1 MVDSMK
7 KKFLF
12 FILFLFL
19 FLNIINGSENFEV
32 IERRIEGKINWTLME
47 FEANGFAELDPN
59 TTNIATNELLTLKKA
74 EENGYSNLTTLIINM
89 TFDSKT
95 RIIDLIK
102 EDSEINR
109 NLFEF
114 VQNAFKS
121 DLKYIQNKRI
131 IYFILPFLLKNTSIY
146 SVLKL
151 NRDYINEIENI
162 SIFPNSKEFTSLV
175 IDCRGYMLNPALKP
189 KILNPYHQAIIT
201 FDNVKWDVI
210 EKKGFVNYICD
221 ISGLKALK
229 DLVGDNPYIIPAIGS
244 YGINNTDVIIS
255 EESIA
260 FFFGNPKNFELI
272 RNGKIILLIDKN
284 K

>member
-1 MVDSMK
+1 MK

-12 FILFLFL
+12 FMVFLFL

-32 IERRIEGKINWTLME
+32 IERRIEGNINWTLME

-189 KILNPYHQAIIT
+189 KILNPYRQAIIT

-229 DLVGDNPYIIPAIGS
+229 DLIGDNPYIIPAIGS

>member
-1 MVDSMK
+1 MIDSMK

-12 FILFLFL
+12 FMVFLFL

-32 IERRIEGKINWTLME
+32 IERRIEGNINWTLME
-47 FEANGFAELDPN
+47 FEANGSAELDPN

-189 KILNPYHQAIIT
+189 KILNPYRQTIIS

-229 DLVGDNPYIIPAIGS
+229 DLIGDNPYIIPAIGS

-260 FFFGNPKNFELI
+260 FFFGNPKNLELI

>member
-1 MVDSMK
+1 MV
-7 KKFLF
+7 
-12 FILFLFL
+12 FLFL

-32 IERRIEGKINWTLME
+32 IERRIEGNINWTLME

-189 KILNPYHQAIIT
+189 KILNPYRQAIIT

-229 DLVGDNPYIIPAIGS
+229 DLIGDNPYIIPAIGS